1 MLQYTKNEGKVL
13 KKDKARKIGN
23 TKKGRPWL
31 QRLKWANLMSLLT
44 STRKGYKLPPIS
56 HERSVNRDYTLVGE
70 LDPATTDFIRAV
82 ESITGAPSSEG
93 NQVQVLIN
101 GDQIFPAML
110 DAMRSATTT
119 LNLLTFVYWKGS
131 IAPEVA
137 KAICERA
144 EAGVRCNVLLD
155 ALGAAKIDRT
165 LIDEMRKCGAHVA
178 WFRPPRWYNLSK
190 INNRTHRKILVIDG
204 RIGFTG
210 GVGIAEEWTGNAQD
224 HLHWRDTHIRL
235 EGPVVRGLQGAFC
248 ENWLEATG
256 EVLTGQDYLPDLK
269 GVANGM
275 RAQVTRSS
283 AGKGDTN
290 AETLFYLAMA
300 AAKKRL
306 WITTAYFAPRPALV
320 EALIEAAKRG
330 VDVQILVPGPNID
343 KELVRKAGQ
352 ASYSKLLKKGIK
364 IYEYQPTM
372 LHAKTMVVDGVWST
386 IGSINF
392 DNRSFALND
401 EANVSIHD
409 SKLAK
414 EMEQQFELDLIH
426 AKKFTRRRWS
436 NRGWWHRFQEKLS
449 QLFTPQ
455 I

>member
-1 MLQYTKNEGKVL
+1 MKEDKKKNSSKSKADHPWHQKYTWSNFV
-13 KKDKARKIGN
+13 
-23 TKKGRPWL
+23 
-31 QRLKWANLMSLLT
+31 SLLT
-44 STRKGYKLPPIS
+44 STRKGYKLLPIS
-56 HERSVNRDYTLVGE
+56 HERSVKRDYTLIGE
-70 LDPATTDFIRAV
+70 LDPASTDFIQAV

-93 NQVQVLIN
+93 NQVQLLIN

-110 DAMRSATTT
+110 EAMRSATTT
-119 LNLLTFVYWKGS
+119 LNLLTFIYWSGS
-131 IAPEVA
+131 IAPQVAEVV
-137 KAICERA
+137 CERA
-144 EAGVRCNVLLD
+144 KAGVRCNVLLD
-155 ALGAAKIDRT
+155 ALGAARIERK
-165 LIDEMRKCGAHVA
+165 LIEDMRECGANVA

-190 INNRTHRKILVIDG
+190 LNNRTHRKILVVDG

-210 GVGIAEEWTGNAQD
+210 GVGIGEEWTGNAQD
-224 HLHWRDTHIRL
+224 PFHWRDTHIRV

-256 EVLTGQDYLPDLK
+256 EVLTGANYLPDIEK
-269 GVANGM
+269 TPGGM

-290 AETLFYLAMA
+290 AETLFFLAMA

-306 WITTAYFAPRPALV
+306 WLTTAYFAPRPALV
-320 EALIEAAKRG
+320 EALVEAAKRG
-330 VDVQILVPGPNID
+330 VDVQLLVPGPHID
-343 KELVRKAGQ
+343 KDLVRKAGR
-352 ASYSKLLKKGIK
+352 SNYSKLLKKGIK

-409 SKLAK
+409 VRLAR
-414 EMEQQFELDLIH
+414 EMEKQFEFDL
-426 AKKFTRRRWS
+426 KQSKEFTRRRWS
-436 NRGWWHRFQEKLS
+436 RRGIWEKTQEKFGS
-449 QLFTPQ
+449 LFTPQ